1 MRSSIS
7 AASRTMPDLSLQIS
21 PPNNNTQDSLFPAA
35 AAEASCFEFK
45 KLVTAEAY
53 DDDVVDD
60 DYYDDYGLILDK
72 RKRKKYNYNSCSDRS
87 STTDSAS
94 AASCGSDLSHENMA
108 DHQPSLSLGLE
119 NMAPAFIINP
129 LVQQPPPPPPP
140 PPMKIFH
147 RHHHHHQPQ
156 PNYHYHHLYG
166 GGRVS
171 DEFMKRNNSSR
182 MMKRNVRAPRMRW
195 TSTLHA
201 HFVHAVQLLG
211 GHESTYVLFLCCKY
225 KLP

>member
-1 MRSSIS
+1 MRSSRS
-7 AASRTMPDLSLQIS
+7 GSEASRTMPDLSLQIS
-21 PPNNNTQDSLFPAA
+21 PPNNTQDSLSPAA
-35 AAEASCFEFK
+35 ASCVEFK
-45 KLVTAEAY
+45 KLVTSAGY

-60 DYYDDYGLILDK
+60 YDDGLILLDK
-72 RKRKKYNYNSCSDRS
+72 RKRKKYDYSYNSCSDRS
-87 STTDSAS
+87 STTDSASAS

-108 DHQPSLSLGLE
+108 DHHPSLSLGLE
-119 NMAPAFIINP
+119 NMAAFVINP
-129 LVQQPPPPPPP
+129 LPPPPP

-147 RHHHHHQPQ
+147 HHHPPP
-156 PNYHYHHLYG
+156 PNYHYRHLYG
-166 GGRVS
+166 GGRGGT

-211 GHESTYVLFLCCKY
+211 GHESTIYTY
-225 KLP
+225 M